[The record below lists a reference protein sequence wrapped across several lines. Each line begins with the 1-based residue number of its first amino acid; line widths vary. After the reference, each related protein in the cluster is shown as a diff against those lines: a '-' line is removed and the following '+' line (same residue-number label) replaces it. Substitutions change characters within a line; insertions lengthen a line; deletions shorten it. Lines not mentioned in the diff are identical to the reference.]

1 MFWQGG
7 NKECYNKIE
16 KKNTKKVKSMTSAGD
31 RVLLVENDPE
41 ISDLIARQVLT
52 SVGYHVDVVVDS
64 SSAIKQAL
72 LTPPDLIIADLNLPG
87 LSAKDLLV
95 ALASQGISTP
105 LMVIASKGQ
114 EQDIIQAFRL
124 GAADYLLWPARDAEV
139 LSAVER
145 VLSRVH
151 EVRDRQ
157 RLDMKLSETNHELQR
172 KVRELTA
179 IINIGK
185 AVVSIT
191 DQRYLFQKIVD
202 GAAQVADANIA
213 WLLVRDDENKSFLL
227 TAQRGL
233 PEVWA
238 KRINMPLDDGISG
251 LVALSGETLSI
262 SGEPLLKF
270 RVANLGR
277 SACAIPIKVQKE
289 VIGMLVVVRKES
301 RPFEK
306 MEQTLLEAVA
316 DYASISLVNARLFRA
331 LNSSV
336 QAAKEGER
344 RQNALLEA
352 VRSSITEELQAAL
365 YPIELLLTEKP
376 GHLSEAQRQALQTA
390 RAALQRLGRA
400 AERTTPPVPIALKK
414 K

>member
-1 MFWQGG
+1 MA
-7 NKECYNKIE
+7 
-16 KKNTKKVKSMTSAGD
+16 SSGD
-31 RVLLVENDPE
+31 HILLVENDPE
-41 ISDLIARQVLT
+41 ISDLIARQVLI
-52 SVGYHVDVVVDS
+52 SVGYHVDVVIDS

-72 LTPPDLIIADLNLPG
+72 LSPPDLIIADLNLPG

-95 ALASQGISTP
+95 ALSSQGINTP
-105 LMVIASKGQ
+105 LMVIAQKGQ

-145 VLSRVH
+145 VLSRVQV
-151 EVRDRQ
+151 VRDRQ
-157 RLDMKLSETNHELQR
+157 RLDLKLSEVNHELQQ
-172 KVRELTA
+172 KVRELSA

-191 DQRYLFQKIVD
+191 DQRFLFQKIVD

-213 WLLVRDDENKSFLL
+213 WLLVREDESKAFVL

-233 PEVWA
+233 PDVWA
-238 KRINMPLDDGISG
+238 KKINMPLDDGISG

-277 SACAIPIKVQKE
+277 SACAVPIKVQKE
-289 VIGMLVVVRKES
+289 VIGMLVVVRKDS

-306 MEQTLLEAVA
+306 MEQTLLEAIA

-336 QAAKEGER
+336 QTSKEGER
-344 RQNALLEA
+344 RQNALLESI
-352 VRSSITEELQAAL
+352 RSSITEELHSAT
-365 YPIELLLTEKP
+365 YPIDLLLNDKNSNLTE
-376 GHLSEAQRQALQTA
+376 LQQQALRTA
-390 RAALQRLGRA
+390 RAALQRLARA
-400 AERTTPPVPIALKK
+400 AEKTTPPVSIALKK